1 MSVSREDRRHLP
13 GKDAGTG
20 APAGIVEAVDDET
33 PLDPETQR
41 HLDDG
46 WDALDEGDLDAAERA
61 LEYAR
66 DAAPDDPAVLELE
79 AEYAFADER
88 PDDALE
94 AYRRWSEV
102 DPDDAGPW
110 IGSAEVY
117 LDHGEPAEAAR
128 LLRELLAEFELDPLD
143 EADARHLL
151 GEACEEKGDRKG
163 MITEWLAVLRLDA
176 ANDPPERLMDPARFS
191 EVAEDALEELPP
203 EVLLHL
209 RNVPIF
215 VEDRPT
221 EALVLEGLDP
231 RTLGLFHGIAMP
243 DRSIAGRR
251 PRDRPHPPVPAQPGA
266 RGRGRERPGRRDTH
280 HRHARDGALL
290 RRRRGRPAALR
301 PELTRTTGRA
311 ALPAARPVVRP
322 ASRGQCTFTHVM

>member
-1 MSVSREDRRHLP
+1 
-13 GKDAGTG
+13 
-20 APAGIVEAVDDET
+20 VDDET

-41 HLDDG
+41 HLDEA
-46 WDALDEGDLDAAERA
+46 WDALDEGDLHAALRA
-61 LEYAR
+61 LRYAR
-66 DAAPDDPAVLELE
+66 DSAPDDPAVLELE
-79 AEYAFADER
+79 AEYAVAADHPE
-88 PDDALE
+88 DALE

-117 LDHGEPAEAAR
+117 LDNGEPAEAAR
-128 LLRELLAEFELDPLD
+128 LLRELLADFELDPLD

-151 GEACEEKGDRKG
+151 GAACEEKGDRKG

-176 ANDPPERLMDPARFS
+176 ANDPPEPLMDPGRFS
-191 EVAEDALEELPP
+191 EVAEDALEELPR
-203 EVLLHL
+203 EILTHL

-243 DRSIAGRR
+243 DQSSLGPGPETGLIHLFQRNLEREADDETDLAEQIRITILHETAHYFGAGE
-251 PRDRPHPPVPAQPGA
+251 D
-266 RGRGRERPGRRDTH
+266 D
-280 HRHARDGALL
+280 LL
-290 RRRRGRPAALR
+290 RFGLN
-301 PELTRTTGRA
+301 
-311 ALPAARPVVRP
+311 
-322 ASRGQCTFTHVM
+322 